1 MAEKEK
7 VSSFTHNVDIL
18 MPLFMTRHE
27 QESSSGHNQGQV
39 QDRDAGSPN
48 LQDIEHLVGDIA
60 IRMPNLVHIG
70 VLVATERI
78 VWGFWD
84 VCRTPLHEGD
94 GLQVSLKEIEWS
106 KGVED
111 VWRAAIELELYE

>member
-1 MAEKEK
+1 M
-7 VSSFTHNVDIL
+7 SLFTTH
-18 MPLFMTRHE
+18 HE
-27 QESSSGHNQGQV
+27 QESTYGNNQGQV
-39 QDRDAGSPN
+39 QDRDAGGPT
-48 LQDIEHLVGDIA
+48 LQDIEHLVGDIGN
-60 IRMPNLVHIG
+60 RMPNLVRIG

-84 VCRTPLHEGD
+84 VCLTPLHEGD